1 MEVLFNN
8 KNNIGN
14 SILIIDKNFKEDNSK
29 ININYTENN
38 LTINDNLCH
47 NFQEILNSENNE
59 KLEEILSNNIM
70 NQEDINI
77 IYLVGDKN
85 IKKYSLV
92 SLLVNEKI
100 LNEKNINDIQF
111 SFIEIDFESTNV
123 IRNIIKKQILNL
135 NIFKIPE
142 SKIQNKS
149 LDYFEYKI
157 TFNNSENISYI
168 KY

>member
-59 KLEEILSNNIM
+59 KLEEIL
-70 NQEDINI
+70 
-77 IYLVGDKN
+77 
-85 IKKYSLV
+85 
-92 SLLVNEKI
+92 
-100 LNEKNINDIQF
+100 
-111 SFIEIDFESTNV
+111 
-123 IRNIIKKQILNL
+123 
-135 NIFKIPE
+135 
-142 SKIQNKS
+142 
-149 LDYFEYKI
+149 
-157 TFNNSENISYI
+157 
-168 KY
+168 